1 MMAVHTLQGKRQS
14 VQCFGVVIMR
24 IQIFANRNIGTGNLI
39 HIIILLEFLQSQ
51 LS

>member
-24 IQIFANRNIGTGNLI
+24 IQIFANRNIGTDNLI